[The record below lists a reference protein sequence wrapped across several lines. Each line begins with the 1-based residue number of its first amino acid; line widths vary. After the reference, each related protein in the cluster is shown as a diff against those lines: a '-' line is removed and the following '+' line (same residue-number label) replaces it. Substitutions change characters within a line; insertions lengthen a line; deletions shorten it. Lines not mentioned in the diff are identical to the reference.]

1 MTWWETFR
9 IALDAIVAHRVRSI
23 LTTLGITIGI
33 AAVTLSVGLAQGASS
48 QVTSEIDSLGSNV
61 LTVMGGYY
69 GPPPEGAESGMA
81 WEVPEVQNLTIADA
95 DALADRSVAP
105 DISGVAPIINSHL
118 ELAAGDKVYGAQTE
132 ATTPSWLSVQSRTV
146 AVGRFFT
153 QEEYDDSAAVIVL
166 GHGIATQLFGD
177 PHAAAGGLVAANG
190 NSMRVVGVLAAQGGS
205 GFMGNPDDMVT
216 VPLTTYLERLAWGDE
231 PLTGIYVQA
240 SSSEKL
246 SLAYQETESLL
257 IGRRGVSS
265 PEQGGF
271 MIMSQQS
278 LVEAMATVTNALT
291 LLLGG
296 IAAIS
301 LVVGGIGVMNIRLVS
316 VSERVREI
324 GLRKALGARRR
335 TVLLQ
340 FLTEA
345 ALLALVGGILGLLLS
360 AGVAWLITALSQFP
374 IPVSL
379 PTVLMALGVSATIGI
394 IAGVY
399 PASRAARLAPI
410 DALRRE

>member
-9 IALDAIVAHRVRSI
+9 IAFDAIIAHRVRSI

-48 QVTSEIDSLGSNV
+48 AVTSEINSLGSNL
-61 LTVMGGYY
+61 LTVSSGYF
-69 GPPPEGAESGMA
+69 GPPPDGAMSGAAYTM
-81 WEVPEVQNLTIADA
+81 PEVIPLTLADA
-95 DALADRSVAP
+95 DALADPSVAP
-105 DISGVAPIINSHL
+105 DIAGVAPVISNGFEMS
-118 ELAAGDKVYGAQTE
+118 AGDRVSGANIE
-132 ATTPSWLSVQSRTV
+132 ATTPSWLSVRARTL
-146 AVGRFFT
+146 ASGRFFT
-153 QEEYDDSAAVIVL
+153 QEEHDDAAPVMVV
-166 GHGIATQLFGD
+166 GTRVANDLFGD
-177 PHAAAGGLVAANG
+177 PQAAVGGLVSANG
-190 NSMRVVGVLAAQGGS
+190 SSFRVVGVLASAGGM
-205 GFMGNPDDMVT
+205 MGSDDMVT
-216 VPLTTYLERLAWGDE
+216 LPLPTYMERLAWGE
-231 PLTGIYVQA
+231 QSLSQIYVQA
-240 SSSEKL
+240 VSSERL
-246 SLAYQETESLL
+246 TQAYQETEALL
-257 IGRRGVSS
+257 LGRRGVAT
-265 PEQGGF
+265 PQEGGF
-271 MIMSQQS
+271 MVMSQQS
-278 LVEAMATVTNALT
+278 LVEAMASITNALT

-301 LVVGGIGVMNIRLVS
+301 LIVGGIGVMNIMLVS

-345 ALLALVGGILGLLLS
+345 AVLALVGGGFGLLLS
-360 AGVAWLITALSQFP
+360 AGVAALITALAQFP
-374 IPVSL
+374 IPVSV
-379 PTVLMALGVSATIGI
+379 PTVLMALGVSASIGL

>member
-33 AAVTLSVGLAQGASS
+33 AAVTLSVGLAQGASQS
-48 QVTSEIDSLGSNV
+48 VTSEIDSLGSNL
-61 LTVMGGYY
+61 LTVMGGYLAPMP
-69 GPPPEGAESGMA
+69 GQDGFMGEPPET
-81 WEVPEVQNLTIADA
+81 VPLSLADA
-95 DALADRSVAP
+95 DALADRDIAP
-105 DISGVAPIINSHL
+105 DIAGVAPVYNTGF
-118 ELAAGDKVYGAQTE
+118 ELSAGDQVTGSNAE
-132 ATTPSWLSVQSRTV
+132 ATTPSWLAVRARTL
-146 AVGRFFT
+146 ASGRFFT
-153 QEEYDDSAAVIVL
+153 QQEYDDAAPVVVL
-166 GHGIATQLFGD
+166 GTQTANQLFGD
-177 PHAAAGGLVAANG
+177 AFAATGQLVSANG
-190 NSMRVVGVLAAQGGS
+190 SSFRVVGVLASSGSTGGMMMS
-205 GFMGNPDDMVT
+205 SDDVVT
-216 VPLTTYLERLAWGDE
+216 LPLTTYLERLSYGGE
-231 PLTGIYVQA
+231 PLSGIYVQA
-240 SSSEKL
+240 SSTEKL
-246 SLAYQETESLL
+246 NLAYQETESLL
-257 IGRRGVSS
+257 LGRRGVSS

-278 LVEAMATVTNALT
+278 LVDAMAGVTTALT

-301 LVVGGIGVMNIRLVS
+301 LIVGGIGVMNIMLVS

-345 ALLALVGGILGLLLS
+345 ALLALVGGVFGLLLS

-374 IPVSL
+374 IPVSV

-399 PASRAARLAPI
+399 PASRAARMAPI